1 MAAAGAAADRRPRSP
16 GYRAGT
22 IPHPARGAVG
32 RAGEGRPAGDRGDRA
47 QARRFGN
54 RAADTPGAADRGV
67 GHPGADQQG
76 DCRPALPEPAHRRL
90 PPAEG
95 LHQAGHRLARRADTR
110 RPAARRARLTGPNP
124 LSPMALTGDITDATV
139 APRREREHMR
149 TSAGGP
155 ASGTSA
161 ARIMIIDDHEI
172 SRAACRALLRTEG
185 IDVVADLRAR
195 DDVLAAA
202 GALPPDVAIID
213 VTPGIDTGFAIGR
226 RLRALPAP
234 PLVVFT

>member
-1 MAAAGAAADRRPRSP
+1 
-16 GYRAGT
+16 
-22 IPHPARGAVG
+22 
-32 RAGEGRPAGDRGDRA
+32 
-47 QARRFGN
+47 
-54 RAADTPGAADRGV
+54 
-67 GHPGADQQG
+67 
-76 DCRPALPEPAHRRL
+76 
-90 PPAEG
+90 
-95 LHQAGHRLARRADTR
+95 
-110 RPAARRARLTGPNP
+110 
-124 LSPMALTGDITDATV
+124 MALTGDITDATI

-149 TSAGGP
+149 TSADGP

-185 IDVVADLRAR
+185 IDVVADLRAS

-202 GALPPDVAIID
+202 GALHPDVAIID

-234 PLVVFT
+234 PIVVFTSSTDRAQFGNLVNACRFLAKADISATAIAAIASTPEMGEPDFREP